1 MSTEHE
7 QDLRQQRSEEVV
19 LRAIGDVNQLRPVTD
34 VIPVGLTTV
43 FRGEDNA
50 LHNVTVMS
58 IVDNKSSA
66 VRQKTGLEVSK

>member
-1 MSTEHE
+1 MSTGHE

-19 LRAIGDVNQLRPVTD
+19 LWAIGDINQLQPVTD
-34 VIPVGLTTV
+34 AIPVGLTTM

-66 VRQKTGLEVSK
+66 VRENSGMEVSK